1 MTLTEFLLQRIAEVE
16 ATAEHA
22 REGLAAMNA
31 HALQVMGR
39 EVYDPA
45 RVLAECAAKRRI
57 VELHEPNGETCSVC
71 ALQDGSKYGDGW
83 GAEDWPCSTLRA
95 LALPYADHEAF
106 REEWR

>member
-1 MTLTEFLLQRIAEVE
+1 MTDLTTFLLERIAED
-16 ATAEHA
+16 EHA
-22 REGLAAMNA
+22 ARRAEAFT
-31 HALQVMGR
+31 
-39 EVYDPA
+39 DPLPDFLGTWDHA

-83 GAEDWPCSTLRA
+83 GAEDWPCTTLRA
-95 LALPYADHEAF
+95 LALPYADHPEF